1 MAFPSGP
8 IIVQGLQRI
17 NAHGFRVERRAP
29 RSHDPAKDVEQS
41 ELQSRPLSGGSRS
54 SKAAPCGPVQRRNQ
68 IAWKIICFG
77 TG

>member
-1 MAFPSGP
+1 MDFPSGP

-29 RSHDPAKDVEQS
+29 RSHDPAKALNQFTI
-41 ELQSRPLSGGSRS
+41 

-68 IAWKIICFG
+68 IAWKIIC
-77 TG
+77 